1 MNVKNPRHVLDGLGR
16 RKKTNNN
23 NLNLYGHLVLQSDNK
38 YLHQTPMALHHWQC
52 NLSLHHHPPWK
63 TTMPTT
69 FLQPKKEQLELE
81 HCTEE
86 NFVKTNH
93 LNPDPPHEPQEASG
107 LTIELLHL
115 EKNSRKNRYWGI
127 LIYKVLW
134 CFLPRF
140 ALFTRL
146 LCSTASVFLDLWPP
160 ISWKI

>member
-1 MNVKNPRHVLDGLGR
+1 
-16 RKKTNNN
+16 
-23 NLNLYGHLVLQSDNK
+23 
-38 YLHQTPMALHHWQC
+38 
-52 NLSLHHHPPWK
+52 
-63 TTMPTT
+63 MPTT

-93 LNPDPPHEPQEASG
+93 FNPDPPHEPQEAPG

-146 LCSTASVFLDLWPP
+146 LCSTMCSRTIFSDDNYCTSRHK
-160 ISWKI
+160 ISSRDETNMSTSSECSARMGLRQIVPFK